1 MCMCFFV
8 HHLPFRNDNINDR
21 IKKRNLKRAQ
31 ATGSNGQ
38 HKQITYSVQKK
49 ELKDSRT
56 SFTKARNN
64 NEKYDK

>member
-21 IKKRNLKRAQ
+21 IKKEISREHRQPDPTANTNKSH
-31 ATGSNGQ
+31 TVC
-38 HKQITYSVQKK
+38 KKK